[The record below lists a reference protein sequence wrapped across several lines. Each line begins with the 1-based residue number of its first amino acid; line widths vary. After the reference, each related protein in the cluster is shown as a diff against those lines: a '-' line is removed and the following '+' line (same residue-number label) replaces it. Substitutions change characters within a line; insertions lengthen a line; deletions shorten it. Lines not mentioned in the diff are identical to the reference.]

1 MTASTAHH
9 IINFP
14 ALDAAA
20 HYDPDDGT
28 LSSGEAALARIVG
41 VLLANLDALDGA
53 QLTQLTAWLAEN
65 ARVVIAAE
73 RAGLASLG
81 INRDANDEPDFS

>member
-1 MTASTAHH
+1 MATSTTQH

-20 HYDPDDGT
+20 HCDPDDGT
-28 LSSGEAALARIVG
+28 LSSGEAALARIMN
-41 VLLANLDALDGA
+41 VLLDDLDALDGA

-65 ARVVIAAE
+65 ARVVVAAE
-73 RAGLASLG
+73 QAGLASLG
-81 INRDANDEPDFS
+81 IDRDVHDEPDFS

>member
-1 MTASTAHH
+1 MTASTTHH

-14 ALDAAA
+14 VLDATA
-20 HYDPDDGT
+20 HCYPDDGA
-28 LSSGEAALARIVG
+28 LSSGEAALAHIVG

-65 ARVVIAAE
+65 ARVVVAAE

-81 INRDANDEPDFS
+81 INRDANDEPDLS